1 MRSGP
6 GSQDFPIFSVT
17 MHPFFFVDGTT
28 HNQQCKVG
36 AMDSSQKLLLHVMF
50 AKSKKVKKKVFG
62 SLYSP
67 FQTMKLNTTN
77 FIT

>member
-1 MRSGP
+1 
-6 GSQDFPIFSVT
+6 

-36 AMDSSQKLLLHVMF
+36 AMDSSQKLLLHVVFTM
-50 AKSKKVKKKVFG
+50 SKKVKKKVLE